1 MLACAWPIARYSTPR
16 TDSTPHHIS
25 PRQQR
30 TVSAAVTNLPLPSP
44 PAAVICTSPL
54 LLSRPPHDAAAAV
67 AVCSFQLDCD
77 LDCTYSPVPAMS
89 LVVTLLTPTVL
100 VLIAYRARFLTV
112 DGCIAA
118 WFVGAAVVDAG
129 LSATLQLLVFFF
141 LGSLT
146 TKYKQKAKDA
156 MMPYKEPAAPAAA
169 TTAAADS
176 SNKPTKKEKKKGR
189 TSQQVLATG
198 LVPALFCLL
207 RHVPLS
213 MLPASP
219 ALEPLKYAL
228 SNHSL
233 LYSTFMAVNLADTLA
248 SELGM
253 LNPQPPMLVTQWR
266 GTVAAGVDGG
276 VSLLGTLASLLGGA
290 LIGLCAGDLHSLAVL
305 TLCGVN
311 GSLIDSLLG
320 VWLQSQPSLDSTA
333 TKATSKSSSGH
344 VTYQPRQL
352 TVQQWAS
359 SNALVNLLS
368 CSLTCLLHLL
378 LVYVNEQYE
387 LSALPSLSLLD
398 VLVLLY
404 TCQPWVSVLM
414 LDNAALLMIVVWS
427 VVFYSHTVQL
437 LLWWGVVLH
446 FWALQPWMAGQTRN
460 PAGKR
465 KVSKEL

>member
-1 MLACAWPIARYSTPR
+1 M
-16 TDSTPHHIS
+16 
-25 PRQQR
+25 
-30 TVSAAVTNLPLPSP
+30 
-44 PAAVICTSPL
+44 
-54 LLSRPPHDAAAAV
+54 
-67 AVCSFQLDCD
+67 SFF
-77 LDCTYSPVPAMS
+77 
-89 LVVTLLTPTVL
+89 VTLLTPTVL
-100 VLIAYRARFLTV
+100 VVIAHRARFLTI

-129 LSATLQLLVFFF
+129 LSATLQLLTFFF

-156 MMPYKEPAAPAAA
+156 MMPYKDTTAPAAA
-169 TTAAADS
+169 NDD
-176 SNKPTKKEKKKGR
+176 NKPAKKEKKGR

-213 MLPASP
+213 VVPTSSAF
-219 ALEPLKYAL
+219 EPLKYAL
-228 SNHSL
+228 ANSSL
-233 LYSTFMAVNLADTLA
+233 LYSTFMSVNLADTLA

-253 LNPQPPMLVTQWR
+253 LSPYPPMLVTQWR

-276 VSLLGTLASLLGGA
+276 VSLLGTLASLLGGL
-290 LIGLCAGDLHSLAVL
+290 LIGLCGGDLHSVGVL
-305 TLCGVN
+305 TLCGIN

-320 VWLQSQPSLDSTA
+320 VWLQSQPTPHAATAKST
-333 TKATSKSSSGH
+333 TSNSANH

-378 LVYVNEQYE
+378 LHFLNERYG
-387 LSALPSLSLLD
+387 LSVLPSLALLD
-398 VLVLLY
+398 VLLLLY

-414 LDNAALLMIVVWS
+414 LDNVALLTVVVWS
-427 VVFYSHTVQL
+427 VAFYSQPVQL
-437 LLWWGVVLH
+437 LLWWGAVLYY
-446 FWALQPWMAGQTRN
+446 WALQPWLTGQRRT
-460 PAGKR
+460 ASAVQ
-465 KVSKEL
+465 KVGKEL

>member
-1 MLACAWPIARYSTPR
+1 
-16 TDSTPHHIS
+16 
-25 PRQQR
+25 
-30 TVSAAVTNLPLPSP
+30 
-44 PAAVICTSPL
+44 
-54 LLSRPPHDAAAAV
+54 
-67 AVCSFQLDCD
+67 
-77 LDCTYSPVPAMS
+77 MS
-89 LVVTLLTPTVL
+89 LLVTLLTPTFL
-100 VLIAYRARFLTV
+100 VLFAYRARFLTF
-112 DGCIAA
+112 DGCVAA

-129 LSATLQLLVFFF
+129 LSATLQLLAFF
-141 LGSLT
+141 LLGSVT

-156 MMPYKEPAAPAAA
+156 MMPYRETPPPAA
-169 TTAAADS
+169 TASDEKLA
-176 SNKPTKKEKKKGR
+176 KKEKKGR

-213 MLPASP
+213 ALPSLS

-228 SNHSL
+228 SNSTL

-253 LNPQPPMLVTQWR
+253 LNPHPPMLVTQWR

-276 VSLLGTLASLLGGA
+276 VSLLGTVASLLGGL
-290 LIGLCAGDLHSLAVL
+290 LIGLCTADLHCIVVL

-320 VWLQSQPSLDSTA
+320 VWMQSQPTHNAAAAKSA
-333 TKATSKSSSGH
+333 TVSHAGH

-378 LVYVNEQYE
+378 LHYASERYG
-387 LSALPSLSLLD
+387 LSVLPSLVLLD
-398 VLVLLY
+398 GLVLLY
-404 TCQPWVSVLM
+404 TCQPWLDVAV
-414 LDNAALLMIVVWS
+414 LDNVALLSVAVWS
-427 VVFYSHTVQL
+427 VAFYSQTAQL
-437 LLWWGVVLH
+437 LLWWASVFY
-446 FWALQPWMAGQTRN
+446 FWALAPWMAGQARSS
-460 PAGKR
+460 AAVR
-465 KVSKEL
+465 KVGKEL